1 MNAELSFEEW
11 QTIRASVE
19 REYRRA
25 YSQTGFT
32 QGLVSAVLNGK
43 RNHHKGYT
51 FRYEA
56 EVIGNIHENKYLL
69 EAKNVD

>member
-25 YSQTGFT
+25 YSR
-32 QGLVSAVLNGK
+32 AVKGK
-43 RNHHKGYT
+43 VL
-51 FRYEA
+51 A
-56 EVIGNIHENKYLL
+56 DSSHERWKVLIKIIM
-69 EAKNVD
+69 ES

>member
-25 YSQTGFT
+25 YSRAVKGKV
-32 QGLVSAVLNGK
+32 LADSSHECWKVLIKKINAHLEMSAMGGRK
-43 RNHHKGYT
+43 
-51 FRYEA
+51 
-56 EVIGNIHENKYLL
+56 
-69 EAKNVD
+69 